1 MMRPRLKTILK
12 TFTILLTL
20 AIISGCGIATYS
32 FITLDKEMS
41 QKLES
46 KKFLIPTEF
55 YTSPPVF
62 KLEQTT
68 SQQNLKDL
76 FERNAYR
83 ERTYDQRLLAGDYF
97 ISDREQC
104 SARTQIGLS
113 EADSF
118 CIGWVNSDT
127 AEADLDSSIQVLVV
141 NQENKITKTLKGLPY
156 HEVTH
161 NFTEPALL
169 AQYIGNEPLMQIP
182 FTLADL
188 PPICSNAV
196 MAIEDV
202 QFLEHK
208 GVSLKG
214 IFRAIVKNITSGRKA
229 QGGSTITQQL
239 VKNYFLT
246 SERTL
251 KRKYQEFIMSI
262 LLETRFTKDEI
273 LETYLNIIYLGQ
285 NGAFQVRGYGA
296 ASKYY
301 FNKDAGDL
309 NTADCAL
316 LAAIVNS
323 PGLYNPF
330 KKPENALK
338 RRKLVLD
345 KLKEY
350 NFISESEY
358 TEANAAPLPTFQ
370 RRIAVETAPYYLDAV
385 RKQLTAAGI
394 DPEGLKI
401 YTGLELQAQDSAQT
415 ALNDQLTRLETNN
428 KTIKGLK
435 EKNHT
440 LEGAVL
446 VADNDTG
453 LIKAIVGGRDFRK
466 SQFNRGIDGHRQ
478 IGSIMKPFVYL
489 TALMNQT
496 EQGTPYSPI
505 TLIPDE
511 KFTYKYEGQSWS
523 PVNYEKS
530 FYGEVPMFFA
540 LKSSLNSATAALGIK
555 VGLSNIAEVAH
566 SMGVDSKFKAVPSMT
581 LGAFEMY
588 PLEVVKSYMTMANMG
603 QRKNLSFVQK
613 ALNSNNEIVFEHQT
627 QTQEVVNPK
636 TMAELVGMMKQAVIS
651 GTARSIT
658 LNGFTAPA
666 AGKTG
671 TTSDNKDAWF
681 AGYTP
686 YLTTVVWVGYDSNI
700 SMKLTGASGAV
711 PVWTQF
717 MKSYGSRYPSTDF
730 VWPEGTEVKH
740 LDSDTLEALGVLR
753 EGQPTEMD
761 LIFDSSKD

>member
-12 TFTILLTL
+12 AFTILLTL

-32 FITLDKEMS
+32 FITLEKEMS
-41 QKLES
+41 KKLES

-55 YTSPPVF
+55 YTSPPVY
-62 KLEQTT
+62 KVDQLT
-68 SQQNLKDL
+68 SLDRLKDL
-76 FERNAYR
+76 FERNNYR
-83 ERTYDQRLLAGDYF
+83 LRNYDQRLLAGDYF
-97 ISDREQC
+97 IAEREQC
-104 SARTQIGLS
+104 SARTQVGLS
-113 EADSF
+113 ELDAF
-118 CIGWVNSDT
+118 CVGWVNT
-127 AEADLDSSIQVLVV
+127 ETPETQLDSEIQVLVV
-141 NQENKITKTLKGLPY
+141 DTDNKITRTLKGAPY
-156 HEVTH
+156 QEVSRIY
-161 NFTEPALL
+161 TEAALI
-169 AQYIGNEPLMQIP
+169 AQYIGSEPLMQIP

-188 PPICSNAV
+188 PPVCSNAV
-196 MAIEDV
+196 MSIEDV

-208 GVSLKG
+208 GISLKG
-214 IFRAIVKNITSGRKA
+214 IFRALFKNLTSGRKA

-262 LLETRFTKDEI
+262 LLEARFSKDEI

-296 ASKYY
+296 AAKYY
-301 FNKDAGDL
+301 FNKEIGDL

-338 RRKLVLD
+338 RRKLVLE

-350 NFISESEY
+350 SFISESEFQDA
-358 TEANAAPLPTFQ
+358 ELAPLPIAQ
-370 RRIAVETAPYYLDAV
+370 KRIAVETAPYYLDAV
-385 RKQLTAAGI
+385 RKQLTNAGI

-401 YTGLELQAQDSAQT
+401 YTGLELQAQDAAQT
-415 ALNDQLTRLETNN
+415 ALNDQLSRIETNN
-428 KTIKGLK
+428 KYIKAQK
-435 EKNHT
+435 EKGQN

-446 VADNDTG
+446 VADNDSG

-496 EQGTPYSPI
+496 DQGTPYTPI

-511 KFTYKYEGQSWS
+511 KFSYKYDKQVWS
-523 PVNYEKS
+523 PVNYEKT

-540 LKSSLNSATAALGIK
+540 LKSSLNSATAALGLK

-566 SMGVDSKFKAVPSMT
+566 MMGVDSKFKTVPAMT

-603 QRKNLSFVQK
+603 ERKELSFVQK
-613 ALNSNNEIVFEHQT
+613 ALNAENEVVFEHQT
-627 QTQEVVNPK
+627 KSQQVVPAK
-636 TMAELVGMMKQAVIS
+636 TVAELVGMMKQTVLS
-651 GTARSIT
+651 GTARAIT
-658 LNGFTAPA
+658 LGGFTNPA

-681 AGYTP
+681 AGFTP
-686 YLTTVVWVGYDSNI
+686 YITSVVWVGYDSNVPH
-700 SMKLTGASGAV
+700 KLTGASGAV
-711 PVWTQF
+711 PIWSQF
-717 MKSYGSRYPSTDF
+717 MKNYGSRYPNTDF
-730 VWPEGTEVKH
+730 KWPEGVEIKK
-740 LDSDTLEALGVLR
+740 LDSDTLQALGVLR
-753 EGQPTEMD
+753 EGQPQEIE
-761 LIFDSSKD
+761 LIFDSGK